1 MSKNVNVEPE
11 SFVVVFEG
19 LDKLDNLITQSEIS
33 LAMRYFQGVLDDR
46 VRPVVQKKE
55 DLP

>member
-1 MSKNVNVEPE
+1 MSGKRNVESE
-11 SFVVVFEG
+11 SFDVVIENM
-19 LDKLDNLITQSEIS
+19 DKLNFIITQSEIS

-46 VRPVVQKKE
+46 VKAVVQNKE

>member
-1 MSKNVNVEPE
+1 MSGKRLHESE
-11 SFVVVFEG
+11 SFTVVFEG

-33 LAMRYFQGVLDDR
+33 LEMRYFQGVLDDR
-46 VRPVVQKKE
+46 VKAVVQNKE

>member
-1 MSKNVNVEPE
+1 MSGKKFHESE
-11 SFVVVFEG
+11 SFTVVFEG

-33 LAMRYFQGVLDDR
+33 LVMRYFQGVLDDR
-46 VRPVVQKKE
+46 VKAVVQKKE